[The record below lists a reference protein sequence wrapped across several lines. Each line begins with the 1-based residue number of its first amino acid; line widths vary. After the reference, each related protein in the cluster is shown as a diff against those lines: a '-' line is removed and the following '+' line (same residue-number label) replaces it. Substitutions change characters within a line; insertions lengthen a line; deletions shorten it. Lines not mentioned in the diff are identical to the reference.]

1 LGHIQ
6 ITRPPRCLPI
16 GSITKA
22 CLAAG
27 ATPIFAHHTVK
38 HAGKKPG
45 RNGALYQTYEP
56 AELGDLA
63 FAGFAEFAQQ
73 WLLIARREDYE
84 PGTGLHRLWLTTG
97 GSAGFNG
104 CYALDVDEGVMQ
116 EDFSGKK
123 WEVRVQTQAEAA
135 RSQVTAKLDAAARRE
150 LEDRQKVLNA
160 LTERGSQE
168 GITINRPMP
177 HVVLRRS
184 AVERHLAALSNSG
197 AVEICGEHKGGS
209 KWRSSCWNQG

>member
-1 LGHIQ
+1 MGEVLGK
-6 ITRPPRCLPI
+6 ITE
-16 GSITKA
+16 A
-22 CLAAG
+22 CLTAG
-27 ATPIFAHHTVK
+27 ATPVFAHHTVK

-45 RNGALYQTYEP
+45 RNGTLYQTYEP

-63 FAGFAEFAQQ
+63 FAGFAEFARQ

-104 CYALDVDEGVMQ
+104 CDALDVDEGVMQ

-135 RSQVTAKLDAAARRE
+135 RSQVTAKLDAAARRD
-150 LEDRQKVLNA
+150 LEDREKVLNA
-160 LTERGSQE
+160 LTEHGGRE
-168 GITINRPMP
+168 GITVNKLVP
-177 HVVLRRS
+177 HIGMRRS
-184 AVERHLAALSNSG
+184 AVERHLAALSDSG
-197 AVEICGEHKGGS
+197 GAEICGEFRGGNVW
-209 KWRSSCWNQG
+209 KASCWNRS